1 MRSVRS
7 PQRDQGEPAPDANQQ
22 CPSATMPARKLKRW
36 GGAMVCKVLSRWLP
50 VRRLVSLVLACMAW
64 APHVQA
70 AEREPA
76 GWKMS
81 VPNGYRQEVEDDGRT
96 LVLSP
101 AKPEQYLL
109 RFTYHSLAE
118 YVKERPKVGRDF
130 IEHLA
135 RKKGL
140 TTFAVDGNG
149 GVAYLEAPVLVE
161 QDGAR
166 AQETAGGLGLDDA
179 YVTFTVVI
187 DEAALTDPVVRELL
201 RSGIQV
207 LLGRIRSAAT

>member
-1 MRSVRS
+1 
-7 PQRDQGEPAPDANQQ
+7 
-22 CPSATMPARKLKRW
+22 
-36 GGAMVCKVLSRWLP
+36 MVYDMLGRWLP
-50 VRRLVSLVLACMAW
+50 VRRVVSLVLACMAW

-81 VPNGYRQEVEDDGRT
+81 VPDGYRQELEDDGRT

-101 AKPEQYLL
+101 ANPEQYLL
-109 RFTYHSLAE
+109 RFTYHPLAE
-118 YVKERPKVGRDF
+118 YVKERPRVGREF

-140 TTFAVDGNG
+140 KTFPVDGNG
-149 GVAYLEAPVLVE
+149 GVAYLEPPVVVE

-187 DEAALTDPVVRELL
+187 DEAAMTDPVVRELL
-201 RSGIQV
+201 QSGIHV
-207 LLGRIRSAAT
+207 LLGRIRSAAR